1 MEQGWDKKGEGD
13 GYEELQKIMGGRKK
27 GDQIWVT
34 EKVMEDGIKGKMRWG
49 IKRKRASNEKEAGNG

>member
-27 GDQIWVT
+27 GDLDLGDR
-34 EKVMEDGIKGKMRWG
+34 EGDGGWD
-49 IKRKRASNEKEAGNG
+49 KRKNEMGD